1 MPPGIIDLDLWG
13 GERRAEWWSQGSG
26 ATQPPNRT
34 AGNNSEPQARAALPA
49 LLLCLVAQRER
60 CVSLLDSLWV
70 TAECLLL
77 TQLQQ
82 I

>member
-1 MPPGIIDLDLWG
+1 MVESRLWG
-13 GERRAEWWSQGSG
+13 NT
-26 ATQPPNRT
+26 ATKQRT